1 MRVRN
6 SLLLRFIVP
15 VSVLVVLLV
24 AAGAT
29 VFSLSEAQRIDREIA
44 AQARQQMRGV
54 NDLMGVTD
62 ALMNQQ
68 TRAAMNILIERSR
81 ALGAA
86 TLGPAVAVKGKTVPG
101 LMFGGKPQNLH
112 YELVDGVVRAMGG
125 TATLFVRHGD
135 EFVRVSTNVK
145 TEGERAIGTVLDP
158 AGKAI
163 AAILKGQAFYGKVD
177 ILGTPYITGYEP
189 IRDAQGQ
196 TIGIWYVGY
205 KVDMAVLKDIV
216 GATRLLASGFVAIV
230 DEHDKVRFRSGHV
243 DDDNVV
249 KTVKVGSTGWNVL
262 KEDFPAWGFRILA
275 AYPEREVADIS
286 RERIGEIAA
295 VGVLSCALLIALL
308 VVLLRRQVIAPVQ
321 AAMQAALQIAEGD
334 LTVDIAVTSSD
345 ETGRLMSAMKNMVL
359 RLRQIVDEIRI
370 SANELTSASS
380 QVAATSQGLSQATS
394 QQAASLEETTAAV
407 EEMSAS
413 IAQNT
418 DNAKATDGIAHQAS
432 QDALSGG
439 EAVKSTVEA
448 MKSIAGR
455 ISIIDDIAYRTDLLA
470 LNAAIEAARAGEH
483 GKGFAVVAAEVR
495 KLAERS
501 QVAAQEIGELAAS
514 SVDQAEQAGK
524 LLETMLPSIRKTADL
539 VREIT
544 AASEEQTTGAGQIS
558 QAMTQL
564 NSVTQQNAAASEE
577 LSATAEEMN
586 AQAESLKQLMARFK
600 VSGYEGF
607 AGLAAVDAAIVAPR
621 AAPVAGKT
629 PQAVELKD
637 FVKY

>member
-1 MRVRN
+1 MRIKN

-15 VSVLVVLLV
+15 VSVLVVALV

-29 VFSLSEAQRIDREIA
+29 AFSLSEAQRIDREIA
-44 AQARQQMRGV
+44 AQARRQMRGV
-54 NDLMGVTD
+54 NELMGVTD

-81 ALGAA
+81 VLGAA
-86 TLGPAVAVKGKTVPG
+86 TLGPAVAVRGKTVPG
-101 LMFGGKPQNLH
+101 LMFGGKPQNLQ

-177 ILGTPYITGYEP
+177 ILGNPYITGYEP

-205 KVDMAVLKDIV
+205 KVDMAALKEIV
-216 GATRLLASGFVAIV
+216 GATRLLASGFIAIV
-230 DEHDKVRFRSGHV
+230 DDHDKVRFRSGHV
-243 DDDNVV
+243 DDDAVV
-249 KTVKVGSTGWNVL
+249 KTVKSAGGGWDVL
-262 KEDFPAWGFRILA
+262 KEDFPAWGFSVFA
-275 AYPEREVADIS
+275 AYPHREVSEIS
-286 RERIGEIAA
+286 RDRIGEIAA
-295 VGVLSCALLIALL
+295 VGVLACVLLIALL

-321 AAMQAALQIAEGD
+321 AAMQAAFRIAEGD
-334 LTVDIAVTSSD
+334 LTVEVAVTSSD
-345 ETGRLMSAMKNMVL
+345 ETGRLMSAMRNMVL

-370 SANELTSASS
+370 SAGELTSASS
-380 QVAATSQGLSQATS
+380 QVAATSQALSQATS
-394 QQAASLEETTAAV
+394 EQAASLEETTAAV
-407 EEMSAS
+407 EQMSAS

-418 DNAKATDGIAHQAS
+418 DNAKTTDGIAHQAS

-439 EAVKSTVEA
+439 VAVKSTVDA

-514 SVDQAEQAGK
+514 SVEQAEQAGN
-524 LLETMLPSIRKTADL
+524 LLETMLPSIRKTAEL

-586 AQAESLKQLMARFK
+586 AQAESLKQLMSRFK
-600 VSGYEGF
+600 VSGQEGF
-607 AGLAAVDAAIVAPR
+607 AGLATVDATIAVPSPV
-621 AAPVAGKT
+621 PVAGKV
-629 PQAVELKD
+629 PPASELKD
-637 FVKY
+637 FVKF